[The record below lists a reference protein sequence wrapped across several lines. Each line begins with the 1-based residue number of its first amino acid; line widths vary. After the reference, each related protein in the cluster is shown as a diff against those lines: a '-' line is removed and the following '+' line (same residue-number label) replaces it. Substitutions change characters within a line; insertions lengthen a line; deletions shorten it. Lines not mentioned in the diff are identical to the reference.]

1 MASYFLS
8 ITDEQADLIR
18 QSPLFFVATAAPT
31 ADATQDGVGPINV
44 SPKGGVPLH
53 ILDRNRVAYLDYAG
67 SGDET
72 ARHTLA
78 GSPITIMV
86 CSFDDENAAIVR
98 LYGRA
103 TITPID
109 ESPLKETM
117 LEYGAKELKLTP
129 RHVIEVTVEKTVT
142 SCGYGVP
149 IMEFVR
155 DRSTAER
162 ERLYKTNRM

>member
-1 MASYFLS
+1 MASYFPS

-18 QSPLFFVATAAPT
+18 QTPLFFVATAAPT
-31 ADATQDGVGPINV
+31 ADAMQDGVGPINL

-53 ILDRNRVAYLDYAG
+53 ILDPNRVAYLDYAG

-72 ARHTLA
+72 ARHTHA

-103 TITPID
+103 TITPVD
-109 ESPLKETM
+109 ESPLRERM
-117 LEYGAKELKLTP
+117 LEFGAKELKLTP
-129 RHVIEVTVEKTVT
+129 RHIIEVHVEKTVT

-149 IMEFVR
+149 IMAFVR
-155 DRSTAER
+155 DRTTAER
-162 ERLYKTNRM
+162 GRNFKTNRK